1 MRSWRAR
8 SVVLAVLGLAVGA
21 AVACSHEAAP
31 AVVEPDEHPP
41 LPSATP
47 IGYLIDDASELKL
60 RDDQL
65 DKLRTLDTNLAA
77 ELDVLDATPHAAG
90 AGSAH
95 PQGGRRRGGGGGGFG
110 GGGGRRGGGGGGRRG
125 AGQGSSSSAAPA
137 AAASTQPSSADTAG
151 QKADQKARD
160 VRDALGR
167 AMAVLDA
174 DQQVIAKRV
183 LSDKGVDLDPNAP
196 AAESSEP
203 EPSAGSDAH

>member
-1 MRSWRAR
+1 MRAWRAR

-21 AVACSHEAAP
+21 VEACSHDSP
-31 AVVEPDEHPP
+31 PPVVSPDEHPP

-47 IGYLIDDASELKL
+47 IGYLIDDSSELKL

-90 AGSAH
+90 AGSAAR
-95 PQGGRRRGGGGGGFG
+95 PQGGRRGGGGGGF

-125 AGQGSSSSAAPA
+125 GAGQGNGSGSATAVAANPPSAA
-137 AAASTQPSSADTAG
+137 DAG
-151 QKADQKARD
+151 QKADQRSRD
-160 VRDALGR
+160 VHDALIR
-167 AMAVLDA
+167 AMDVLDA

-183 LSDKGVDLDPNAP
+183 LSAKGVDLDPNAP
-196 AAESSEP
+196 AEAEP
-203 EPSAGSDAH
+203 APAAGSDAH